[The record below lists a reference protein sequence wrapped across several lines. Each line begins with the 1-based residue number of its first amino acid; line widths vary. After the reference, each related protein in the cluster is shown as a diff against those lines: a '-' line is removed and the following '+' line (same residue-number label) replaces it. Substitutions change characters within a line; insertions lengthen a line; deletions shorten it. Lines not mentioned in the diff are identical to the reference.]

1 MGMEAA
7 AVVFCSILYF
17 AVAFAIAG
25 SRLLWYDELF
35 TLRVLEQG
43 TFRRML
49 EALREGL
56 DLQPIGF
63 YVVTML
69 TQRLGEDEISLRL
82 PAIFGFWFA
91 GLCLYISQRRWLP
104 SGYAIAS
111 MAVPWLVFFYP
122 LGVEARPYGL
132 VIGCAGLALFG
143 WTYRTLSPPVAD

>member
-1 MGMEAA
+1 GLVIRGRKRDGKHKAGQQEQTKRVEHFSYCNLSLPAQAIDGSERLLPSFETENPKPLSERESARVAIGMEAA

-69 TQRLGEDEISLRL
+69 TQRLGEDEIS
-82 PAIFGFWFA
+82 
-91 GLCLYISQRRWLP
+91 
-104 SGYAIAS
+104 
-111 MAVPWLVFFYP
+111 
-122 LGVEARPYGL
+122 
-132 VIGCAGLALFG
+132 
-143 WTYRTLSPPVAD
+143 